1 MAFTGDNPDIEIGR
15 HAIAIDERRAFFR
28 TNLWIPKGPLPYS
41 GPRDL
46 KQVWFPGVHCDVG
59 GGYPEP
65 ESGLSKIALRWMLKE
80 AITAGLLVIPG
91 RMDLVLGRSGAY
103 AVPDAHAEMHDSL
116 TGLWWLAEVLL
127 KRHYN
132 WARQKWERRT
142 NLGRR
147 RTIPPSSLIHES
159 AYRRGGDYARRLP
172 PMRFRQA
179 DRSFRRFLSVRGKR
193 HVM

>member
-1 MAFTGDNPDIEIGR
+1 
-15 HAIAIDERRAFFR
+15 
-28 TNLWIPKGPLPYS
+28 
-41 GPRDL
+41 
-46 KQVWFPGVHCDVG
+46 
-59 GGYPEP
+59 P

-91 RMDLVLGRSGAY
+91 R
-103 AVPDAHAEMHDSL
+103 
-116 TGLWWLAEVLL
+116 

-132 WARQKWERRT
+132 WARQKWERRP

-172 PMRFRQA
+172 PDA
-179 DRSFRRFLSVRGKR
+179 IPTS
-193 HVM
+193 